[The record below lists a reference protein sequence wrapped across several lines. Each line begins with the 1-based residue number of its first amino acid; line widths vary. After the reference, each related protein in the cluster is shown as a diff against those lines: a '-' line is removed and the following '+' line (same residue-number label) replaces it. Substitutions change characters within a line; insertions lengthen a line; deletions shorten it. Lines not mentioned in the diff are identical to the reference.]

1 MDFSSYK
8 LIRLSADY
16 EIPLFD
22 CGDSDLNDF
31 LINDSKNYLEKLLAV
46 TYLLVS
52 GDKTA
57 AFFCVANDKIS
68 VQDSD
73 SKSQWKK
80 LSKVMPFHKRYES
93 FPAVKIGRFA
103 VDISMKGQGLGTA
116 LLDYIKEFFMTNN
129 RTGCLFVTVDA
140 YTESLEFYEKNGFK
154 YLCPIREQEKNEKT
168 RLMYYSLREL
178 TN

>member
-1 MDFSSYK
+1 
-8 LIRLSADY
+8 
-16 EIPLFD
+16 
-22 CGDSDLNDF
+22 
-31 LINDSKNYLEKLLAV
+31 
-46 TYLLVS
+46 
-52 GDKTA
+52 
-57 AFFCVANDKIS
+57 
-68 VQDSD
+68 
-73 SKSQWKK
+73 
-80 LSKVMPFHKRYES
+80 MPFHKRYES

-129 RTGCLFVTVDA
+129 RTGCLFITVDA

-154 YLCPIREQEKNEKT
+154 YLCPIRKQEKNEKT